1 MNFSLTSGT
10 ESISGFDS
18 TYNRRVG
25 ERGETAGD
33 SPGQLPDLRSLTRET
48 VRAQI
53 AETAWSV
60 FAERGFDDVTVNE
73 VAEATGIS
81 RASFFRY
88 FSSKEEA
95 VFVAIEAMGAE
106 IATALE
112 ERPPQERPWVALR
125 RAFDAATPNYA
136 SNPARSLARLKLTR
150 ETPSLRA
157 HQLERQARWRS
168 LIGAALGIRTGLSPD
183 DVRIEAV
190 VGAALAALDAATEVW
205 ARSGGELHL
214 TGLID
219 EAFAAIGDLHPI

>member
-1 MNFSLTSGT
+1 VD
-10 ESISGFDS
+10 EI
-18 TYNRRVG
+18 
-25 ERGETAGD
+25 GETTGD
-33 SPGQLPDLRSLTRET
+33 TSRQLPDLRSLTRET

-60 FAERGFDDVTVNE
+60 FAERGFDDVTVNQ

-95 VFVAIEAMGAE
+95 VFVALEAMGAE

-112 ERPPQERPWVALR
+112 ERPPQEPTWEALR

-136 SNPARSLARLKLTR
+136 SNPARSLARLNLTR

-157 HQLERQARWRS
+157 HQLERQAQWRN
-168 LIGAALGIRTGLSPD
+168 LIGPALALRDGRDPD

-190 VGAALAALDAATEVW
+190 VGAALAALDAATERW
-205 ARSGGELHL
+205 ALSGGQLDL
-214 TGLID
+214 TAVID
-219 EAFAAIGDLHPI
+219 EAFAAIAELGSG

>member
-1 MNFSLTSGT
+1 VT
-10 ESISGFDS
+10 DQ
-18 TYNRRVG
+18 
-25 ERGETAGD
+25 GD
-33 SPGQLPDLRSLTRET
+33 SPGDTGHRIPNLRSLTRET

-73 VAEATGIS
+73 VAAATGIS

-95 VFVAIEAMGAE
+95 VFVALEAMGAE

-136 SNPARSLARLKLTR
+136 SNPARSLARLNLTR

-157 HQLERQARWRS
+157 HQLERQAQWRN
-168 LIGAALGIRTGLSPD
+168 LIGPALAIRTGLDPD
-183 DVRIEAV
+183 DVRIDAV
-190 VGAALAALDAATEVW
+190 VAAAQAALDAATERW
-205 ARSGGELHL
+205 ALSGGALDL
-214 TGLID
+214 TELID
-219 EAFAAIGDLHPI
+219 EAFAAIADLRLG

>member
-1 MNFSLTSGT
+1 
-10 ESISGFDS
+10 
-18 TYNRRVG
+18 VG
-25 ERGETAGD
+25 ETGD
-33 SPGQLPDLRSLTRET
+33 KIRPITDLRSLTRET

-60 FAERGFDDVTVNE
+60 FAERGFEDVTVNE

-95 VFVAIEAMGAE
+95 VFVALEAMGAE

-112 ERPPQERPWVALR
+112 ERPPQEEPWVALR

-136 SNPARSLARLKLTR
+136 SNPARSLARLNLTR

-157 HQLERQARWRS
+157 HQLERQAQWRS
-168 LIGAALGIRTGLSPD
+168 LIGPALAIRSGLDPD
-183 DVRIEAV
+183 DVRVEAV
-190 VGAALAALDAATEVW
+190 VGAAIAALDAATEKW
-205 ARSGGELHL
+205 ALSAGELDL
-214 TGLID
+214 TALID
-219 EAFAAIGDLHPI
+219 QAFAAIADLRGS

>member
-1 MNFSLTSGT
+1 M
-10 ESISGFDS
+10 
-18 TYNRRVG
+18 
-25 ERGETAGD
+25 
-33 SPGQLPDLRSLTRET
+33 PGQVPDLRSLTRET

-95 VFVAIEAMGAE
+95 VFVALEAMGAE

-112 ERPPQERPWVALR
+112 ERPPQEETWEALR

-136 SNPARSLARLKLTR
+136 SNPSRSLARLNLTR

-157 HQLERQARWRS
+157 HQLERQAQWRS
-168 LIGAALGIRTGLSPD
+168 LIGPALAIRNGLEPD
-183 DVRIEAV
+183 DVRIDAV
-190 VGAALAALDAATEVW
+190 IGAAQAALDAATERW
-205 ARSGGELHL
+205 ALSDGELDL
-214 TGLID
+214 TALID
-219 EAFAAIGDLHPI
+219 EAFAAIADLRFG

>member
-1 MNFSLTSGT
+1 VNVGSSGDT
-10 ESISGFDS
+10 PA
-18 TYNRRVG
+18 NV
-25 ERGETAGD
+25 
-33 SPGQLPDLRSLTRET
+33 PDLRTLTRET

-53 AETAWSV
+53 AETAWNV

-73 VAEATGIS
+73 VAAATGIS

-95 VFVAIEAMGAE
+95 VFVALEAMGAE

-112 ERPPQERPWVALR
+112 ERPPEERPWEALR

-136 SNPARSLARLKLTR
+136 SNPARSLARLNLTR

-157 HQLERQARWRS
+157 HQLERQAQWRGV
-168 LIGAALGIRTGLSPD
+168 IGPALALRTGLRPD

-190 VGAALAALDAATEVW
+190 VGAALAALDAATERW
-205 ARSGGELHL
+205 ALSDGELDL
-214 TGLID
+214 TALID
-219 EAFAAIGDLHPI
+219 EGFAAIAELG